1 MKKIAILFPGQGAQR
16 QGMGKSFYDNYD
28 VAKEVFAHIDT
39 TLGRSIS
46 KLCFEGP
53 DEDLKQTINTQP
65 ALLAVEVVAYEVL
78 KSTFDIKPAYFA
90 GHSLGEYGALY
101 ASSALSLE
109 DCFRAI
115 NARAQAMQNAC
126 ENTDE
131 KGAMAAVLGLD
142 SAIIKEEANKISSY
156 VDVANF
162 NEPKQTVITGTASGV
177 EALSEVLKE
186 KGVRRIVP
194 LAVSGAF
201 HSKLMEPAGKEFAK
215 FFNYVEI
222 KEAHTPVITNTD
234 ALPTTKPEEF
244 RTKEVMQISSSVQWV
259 KTIEFMLSEG
269 VNTFIEIGEGKVL
282 SGLCKKMCPPE
293 TLILNISDK
302 ESLDIALEELKN
314 ERK

>member
-46 KLCFEGP
+46 KLCFEGT

-78 KSTFDIKPAYFA
+78 KSISDIKPAYFA

-101 ASSALSLE
+101 ASGALSLE

-186 KGVRRIVP
+186 KGARRIVP

-234 ALPTTKPEEF
+234 ALPTTKPEDF
-244 RTKEVMQISSSVQWV
+244 RTKEVAQISSSVQWV

-302 ESLDIALEELKN
+302 ESLDITIEELK
-314 ERK
+314 K

>member
-1 MKKIAILFPGQGAQR
+1 MKKIAILFPGQGAQK

-28 VAKEVFAHIDT
+28 VAKKVFASIDT
-39 TLGRSIS
+39 ALGRSIS
-46 KLCFEGP
+46 NLCFEGT

-65 ALLAVEVVAYEVL
+65 ALLAVEVVGFEVL
-78 KSTFDIKPAYFA
+78 KSILDIKPAYFA

-101 ASSALSLE
+101 ASGALSLE
-109 DCFRAI
+109 NCFKAI

-126 ENTDE
+126 ENADE

-142 SAIIKEEANKISSY
+142 SAIIKEEANKISNY

-162 NEPKQTVITGTASGV
+162 NEPKQTVITGTAQGV
-177 EALSEVLKE
+177 EDLSAILKE
-186 KGVRRIVP
+186 KGAKRIVP

-201 HSKLMEPAGKEFAK
+201 HSKLMESAGVEFAK
-215 FFNYVEI
+215 FFNSVEI
-222 KEAHTPVITNTD
+222 AEAHTPVVTNTD
-234 ALPTTKPEEF
+234 ALPTTKPEDF
-244 RTKEVMQISSSVQWV
+244 RVKEVMQISSSVQWV

-282 SGLCKKMCPPE
+282 SGLCKKMCPSE

-302 ESLDIALEELKN
+302 ESLDIALEELK
-314 ERK
+314 K